1 MAEKGTPH
9 FIFQRVT
16 ALVMIPLTLWFVV
29 SLIAHAGDSRTEL
42 MEWIAHWHV
51 AVPLSILLLAGF
63 FHMRLG
69 IEVVIDDYIHKPDT
83 RSMLHF
89 LNTLFA
95 LILGA
100 IAVWSVVAITL
111 IV

>member
-9 FIFQRVT
+9 FMFQRIT
-16 ALVMIPLTLWFVV
+16 ALVMVPLTVWFVA
-29 SLIAHAGDSRTEL
+29 SLIAHSGDSRMEL
-42 MEWIAHWHV
+42 IKWIAQWHV
-51 AVPLSILLLAGF
+51 APPLASLLLVGF

-83 RSMLHF
+83 RGMLHF
-89 LNTLFA
+89 LNILFA

-100 IAVWSVVAITL
+100 IAVWSVFAITL